1 MLKTLHHLVKK
12 TYNVMTFFNGI
23 MPCDIICF
31 NEILPRG
38 KIYFNG
44 IMPYDIIWE
53 NFMKIKIKFGHNKF
67 K

>member
-1 MLKTLHHLVKK
+1 
-12 TYNVMTFFNGI
+12 MTFFNGI